1 MASREA
7 VGVMKEVYRRSER
20 RACGLL
26 GISRSSCRYQP
37 RRPEENALRERLREL
52 AAERR
57 RFGYRRLAVLLRRE
71 GWGVNWKRVYRVYRQ
86 EHLQVGKRPRK
97 RGVSQQRLPL
107 ALPSGPNERWS
118 MDFVT
123 DSLATG
129 RCFRT
134 LNVVDD
140 YTRECLRIEVD
151 TSLGG
156 ERVARVLE
164 ELWQQRGGPQ
174 VIVVDHGPEF
184 TSQALDRWAYQ
195 RGVKLHFIAPG
206 KPEQNAYVESFNGKF
221 RDECLNEHWF
231 GDLKEAR
238 EKIETWRQDYNQRRP
253 HSALGY
259 RTPEEFA
266 ARTAARRASP
276 PTPVAFPPGNLT
288 NSPELA
294 L

>member
-1 MASREA
+1 
-7 VGVMKEVYRRSER
+7 MKQAYRRSER
-20 RACGLL
+20 RACRLL
-26 GISRSSCRYQP
+26 GMSRSSCRYQP
-37 RRPEENALRERLREL
+37 QRGDEEVVCQRLKEL

-57 RFGYRRLAVLLRRE
+57 RFGYRRLGVMLRRE
-71 GWGVNWKRVYRVYRQ
+71 GWAVNPKRVYRLYRQ
-86 EHLQVGKRPRK
+86 EHLQVRK
-97 RGVSQQRLPL
+97 RLRKRTAGVERAPL
-107 ALPSGPNERWS
+107 SVPSGPNERWS
-118 MDFVT
+118 MDFMT

-129 RCFRT
+129 RRFRA

-140 YTRECLRIEVD
+140 YTRECVRIEVD

-156 ERVARVLE
+156 ERVVRVLE
-164 ELWQQRGGPQ
+164 ELREQRGGPK

-221 RDECLNEHWF
+221 RDECLNQHWF
-231 GDLKEAR
+231 RDLEEAR
-238 EKIETWRQDYNQRRP
+238 EKIETWRQDYNQQRP

-266 ARTAARRASP
+266 TQIAAGRASP
-276 PTPVAFPPGNLT
+276 PTPVALPPGNFM

>member
-1 MASREA
+1 
-7 VGVMKEVYRRSER
+7 
-20 RACGLL
+20 
-26 GISRSSCRYQP
+26 
-37 RRPEENALRERLREL
+37 
-52 AAERR
+52 
-57 RFGYRRLAVLLRRE
+57 
-71 GWGVNWKRVYRVYRQ
+71 
-86 EHLQVGKRPRK
+86 
-97 RGVSQQRLPL
+97 
-107 ALPSGPNERWS
+107 
-118 MDFVT
+118 MDFMT

-129 RCFRT
+129 RRFRT
-134 LNVVDD
+134 LNMVDD

-164 ELWQQRGGPQ
+164 ELRKQRGGPQ

-195 RGVKLHFIAPG
+195 QAVKLHFIAPG

-221 RDECLNEHWF
+221 RDECLNQHWF
-231 GDLKEAR
+231 GDLEEAR
-238 EKIETWRQDYNQRRP
+238 EEIETWRQDYNQQRP

-266 ARTAARRASP
+266 AQIAARRASP
-276 PTPVAFPPGNLT
+276 PTPVALPPGNLT
-288 NSPELA
+288 ISPELA

>member
-1 MASREA
+1 M
-7 VGVMKEVYRRSER
+7 MKQAYRRSER
-20 RACGLL
+20 RACRLL
-26 GISRSSCRYQP
+26 GMSRSSCRYQP
-37 RRPEENALRERLREL
+37 QGRNEEALRGRLQEL

-71 GWGVNWKRVYRVYRQ
+71 GWAVNHKRVYRLYQQ
-86 EHLQVGKRPRK
+86 EHLQVRKRLRKRPASLER
-97 RGVSQQRLPL
+97 VPL
-107 ALPSGPNERWS
+107 ALPGSPNERWS
-118 MDFVT
+118 MDFMT

-129 RCFRT
+129 RHFRT
-134 LNVVDD
+134 LNIVDD
-140 YTRECLRIEVD
+140 YTRECVRIEVD

-164 ELWQQRGGPQ
+164 ELREQRGGPK

-221 RDECLNEHWF
+221 RDECLNQHWF
-231 GDLKEAR
+231 GDLEEAR
-238 EKIETWRQDYNQRRP
+238 EEIETWRQDYNQRRP

-266 ARTAARRASP
+266 AEVAPRRASP

-288 NSPELA
+288 NLPELA

>member
-1 MASREA
+1 M
-7 VGVMKEVYRRSER
+7 
-20 RACGLL
+20 
-26 GISRSSCRYQP
+26 
-37 RRPEENALRERLREL
+37 
-52 AAERR
+52 
-57 RFGYRRLAVLLRRE
+57 LLRRE
-71 GWGVNWKRVYRVYRQ
+71 GWTVNWKRVYRVYRQ

-97 RGVSQQRLPL
+97 RRVSQQRLPL
-107 ALPSGPNERWS
+107 ALPDGPNERWS
-118 MDFVT
+118 MDFMT
-123 DSLATG
+123 DSLAMG
-129 RCFRT
+129 RRFRT

-151 TSLGG
+151 TSLSG

-164 ELWQQRGGPQ
+164 ELCWQRGGPP

-195 RGVKLHFIAPG
+195 RGVKLHFIDPG

-231 GDLKEAR
+231 ADLKEAR
-238 EKIETWRQDYNQRRP
+238 QKIEDWRQDYNQRRP

-266 ARTAARRASP
+266 AQIAARRASP
-276 PTPVAFPPGNLT
+276 PTPVVLPPGNLT
-288 NSPELA
+288 NSSELT

>member
-1 MASREA
+1 
-7 VGVMKEVYRRSER
+7 MKQAYRRSER
-20 RACGLL
+20 RTGRLL
-26 GISRSSCRYQP
+26 GMSRSSCRYQP
-37 RRPEENALRERLREL
+37 RRPEAKALRQRLREL

-57 RFGYRRLAVLLRRE
+57 RFGYRRLHALLRRE
-71 GWGVNWKRVYRVYRQ
+71 GWAVNWKRVYRVYRQ

-97 RGVSQQRLPL
+97 RGVSLPRLPL

-118 MDFVT
+118 MDFMM

-129 RCFRT
+129 RRFRT

-140 YTRECLRIEVD
+140 YTRECVRIEVD

-164 ELWQQRGGPQ
+164 ELSWQRGGPQ

-184 TSQALDRWAYQ
+184 TSQALDRWAYRQ
-195 RGVKLHFIAPG
+195 GVGLHFIAPG

-231 GDLKEAR
+231 GDLEEAR

-266 ARTAARRASP
+266 AQVAARRASP
-276 PTPVAFPPGNLT
+276 PTPVAIPQGNLT

>member
-1 MASREA
+1 MKRE
-7 VGVMKEVYRRSER
+7 YRRSER
-20 RACGLL
+20 RACRLL
-26 GISRSSCRYQP
+26 GMGRSGCRYQP
-37 RRPEENALRERLREL
+37 RRRHQEVLRQRLQEL

-57 RFGYRRLAVLLRRE
+57 RFGYRRLTILLRRE
-71 GWGVNWKRVYRVYRQ
+71 GWRVNHKRVYRLYRQ
-86 EHLQVGKRPRK
+86 EHLQVRK
-97 RGVSQQRLPL
+97 RMRKRTASVERVPL

-118 MDFVT
+118 MDFMT

-129 RCFRT
+129 RRFRT
-134 LNVVDD
+134 LNLVDD

-156 ERVARVLE
+156 KRVARGLE
-164 ELWQQRGGPQ
+164 KLREQRGSPK

-195 RGVKLHFIAPG
+195 RGVKLHFIATG

-221 RDECLNEHWF
+221 RDECLNQHWF

-238 EKIETWRQDYNQRRP
+238 DEIETWRQDYNQQRP

-266 ARTAARRASP
+266 TQIAARRASP
-276 PTPVAFPPGNLT
+276 PTPVVLPPGKLT
-288 NSPELA
+288 IYPELA

>member
-1 MASREA
+1 
-7 VGVMKEVYRRSER
+7 VGVIREVYRRSER
-20 RACGLL
+20 RACQLL
-26 GISRSSCRYQP
+26 GMSRSSCRYQP
-37 RRPEENALRERLREL
+37 RRPQEKALRQRLREL

-57 RFGYRRLAVLLRRE
+57 RFGYRRLHVLLRRE
-71 GWGVNWKRVYRVYRQ
+71 GWAVNWKRVYRVYRQ

-97 RGVSQQRLPL
+97 RGVSLPRLPL
-107 ALPSGPNERWS
+107 ALAGGPNERWS
-118 MDFVT
+118 MDFMT

-129 RCFRT
+129 RRFRT
-134 LNVVDD
+134 LKVVDD
-140 YTRECLRIEVD
+140 FRRECLRIEVD
-151 TSLGG
+151 PSLSG

-164 ELWQQRGGPQ
+164 ELCRQRGAPQ

-184 TSQALDRWAYQ
+184 TSQALDRWAYRQ
-195 RGVKLHFIAPG
+195 GVRLPFIAPG

-238 EKIETWRQDYNQRRP
+238 EKIETWRQDYNRRRP

-266 ARTAARRASP
+266 AQVAARRASP
-276 PTPVAFPPGNLT
+276 PTPVAFPPGNLR
-288 NSPELA
+288 NSSQLA

>member
-1 MASREA
+1 
-7 VGVMKEVYRRSER
+7 MKQAYRRSER
-20 RACGLL
+20 RACRLL
-26 GISRSSCRYQP
+26 GLSRSSCRYP
-37 RRPEENALRERLREL
+37 VRRPEAKALRQRLREL

-57 RFGYRRLAVLLRRE
+57 RFGYRRLHELLRRE
-71 GWGVNWKRVYRVYRQ
+71 GWAVNGKRVYRVYRQ
-86 EHLQVGKRPRK
+86 EHLQVGKRPRR
-97 RGVSQQRLPL
+97 RGVSRQRLPL

-118 MDFVT
+118 MDFIT

-129 RCFRT
+129 RRFRT
-134 LNVVDD
+134 LNGVDE
-140 YTRECLRIEVD
+140 YTRECLWIEVD

-164 ELWQQRGGPQ
+164 ELSRQRGAPQ
-174 VIVVDHGPEF
+174 VIGVDNGPEF
-184 TSQALDRWAYQ
+184 TGQALDRWAYR

-231 GDLKEAR
+231 TDLEEAR

-266 ARTAARRASP
+266 AQTAARRASP
-276 PTPVAFPPGNLT
+276 PTPVAFPPENLI

>member
-1 MASREA
+1 M
-7 VGVMKEVYRRSER
+7 
-20 RACGLL
+20 
-26 GISRSSCRYQP
+26 SRSSCRYQP
-37 RRPEENALRERLREL
+37 QRREEEVLRQRLKAL

-57 RFGYRRLAVLLRRE
+57 RFGYRRLGVLLRRE
-71 GWGVNWKRVYRVYRQ
+71 GWAVNHKRVYRLYRQ
-86 EHLQVGKRPRK
+86 EDLQVRRRLRK
-97 RGVSQQRLPL
+97 RTASQARIPL
-107 ALPSGPNERWS
+107 ALPGGPNERWS
-118 MDFVT
+118 MDFMT

-129 RCFRT
+129 RRFRT

-156 ERVARVLE
+156 QRVARVLE
-164 ELWQQRGGPQ
+164 ELREQRGGPK

-195 RGVKLHFIAPG
+195 RGVKLHFLAPG

-221 RDECLNEHWF
+221 RDECLNPHWF
-231 GDLKEAR
+231 GDLEEAR
-238 EKIETWRQDYNQRRP
+238 EEIETWRQDYNQQRP

-266 ARTAARRASP
+266 AEIAARRASP
-276 PTPVAFPPGNLT
+276 PTPVVLPPGIFT
-288 NSPELA
+288 NSPELT

>member
-1 MASREA
+1 MQQA
-7 VGVMKEVYRRSER
+7 YRKSER
-20 RACGLL
+20 RACRLL
-26 GISRSSCRYQP
+26 GLSRSSCRYQP
-37 RRPEENALRERLREL
+37 QRRDEGVLGQRLKEL

-57 RFGYRRLAVLLRRE
+57 RFGYRRLGVLLRRE
-71 GWGVNWKRVYRVYRQ
+71 GWAVNWKRVYRVYRQ
-86 EHLQVGKRPRK
+86 EHLQVGQRPRK
-97 RGVSQQRLPL
+97 RAVSLRRLPL

-118 MDFVT
+118 MDFML

-129 RCFRT
+129 RRFRT

-164 ELWQQRGGPQ
+164 ELSRHRGGPQ

-184 TSQALDRWAYQ
+184 TSQVLDRWAYR

-206 KPEQNAYVESFNGKF
+206 KPAQNAYVESFNGKF

-231 GDLKEAR
+231 GDLEEAR
-238 EKIETWRQDYNQRRP
+238 EKIETWRQDYNQQRP

-266 ARTAARRASP
+266 AEIAARRASP
-276 PTPVAFPPGNLT
+276 PTPVVLPPGNLT
-288 NSPELA
+288 NAPELA

>member
-1 MASREA
+1 
-7 VGVMKEVYRRSER
+7 
-20 RACGLL
+20 LH
-26 GISRSSCRYQP
+26 
-37 RRPEENALRERLREL
+37 ERLREL

-71 GWGVNWKRVYRVYRQ
+71 GWAANWKRVYRVYRQ

-97 RGVSQQRLPL
+97 RVVSQQRLPL
-107 ALPSGPNERWS
+107 ALPGGPNERWS
-118 MDFVT
+118 MDFMT

-129 RCFRT
+129 RRFRV

-140 YTRECLRIEVD
+140 FTRECLRIEVD

-156 ERVARVLE
+156 ERVGRVLE
-164 ELWQQRGGPQ
+164 ELRWLRGGPQ

-184 TSQALDRWAYQ
+184 TSQALDRWAYR
-195 RGVKLHFIAPG
+195 RGVKLHFIDPG

-231 GDLKEAR
+231 ANLREAR
-238 EKIETWRQDYNQRRP
+238 EKIEDWRQDYNRRRP

-266 ARTAARRASP
+266 ARIAARRASP
-276 PTPVAFPPGNLT
+276 PTPVVFPPGNFT
-288 NSPELA
+288 DSPELA

>member
-1 MASREA
+1 
-7 VGVMKEVYRRSER
+7 MKEAYRRSER
-20 RACGLL
+20 RACWLMGL
-26 GISRSSCRYQP
+26 SRSSCRYQP
-37 RRPEENALRERLREL
+37 RRRKEEALRQRLREL

-71 GWGVNWKRVYRVYRQ
+71 GWTVNWKRVYRVYRQ

-97 RGVSQQRLPL
+97 RGASPQRLSL
-107 ALPSGPNERWS
+107 ALPGGPNERWS
-118 MDFVT
+118 MDFMT

-129 RCFRT
+129 RRFRT

-151 TSLGG
+151 TSLSG
-156 ERVARVLE
+156 ERVARGLE
-164 ELWQQRGGPQ
+164 ELRWRRGGPH

-184 TSQALDRWAYQ
+184 TSQALDRWAYR
-195 RGVKLHFIAPG
+195 RGVRLHFIDPG

-231 GDLKEAR
+231 ADLKEAK
-238 EKIETWRQDYNQRRP
+238 EQIEDWRQDYNQRRP

-259 RTPEEFA
+259 QTPEEFA
-266 ARTAARRASP
+266 AQIAARRASP
-276 PTPVAFPPGNLT
+276 PTPAVLPPGNLT
-288 NSPELA
+288 NYSELA

>member
-1 MASREA
+1 
-7 VGVMKEVYRRSER
+7 
-20 RACGLL
+20 LL
-26 GISRSSCRYQP
+26 GVSRSGCRYQP
-37 RRPEENALRERLREL
+37 HRRDEEVLRQRLKEL
-52 AAERR
+52 AVERR
-57 RFGYRRLAVLLRRE
+57 RFGYRRLAILLRRE
-71 GWGVNWKRVYRVYRQ
+71 GWGVNHKRVYRLYRQ
-86 EHLQVGKRPRK
+86 EHLQVRK
-97 RGVSQQRLPL
+97 RLRKRTASLERVPL
-107 ALPSGPNERWS
+107 ALPRGPNERWS
-118 MDFVT
+118 MDFMT

-129 RCFRT
+129 RRFRT
-134 LNVVDD
+134 LNMVDD

-164 ELWQQRGGPQ
+164 ELRQQRGGPQ

-221 RDECLNEHWF
+221 RDECLNQHWF
-231 GDLKEAR
+231 GDLEEAR
-238 EKIETWRQDYNQRRP
+238 EMIETWRQDYNQQRP

-259 RTPEEFA
+259 QTPKEFA
-266 ARTAARRASP
+266 AEIAARRASP
-276 PTPVAFPPGNLT
+276 PTPVALPPGNFT
-288 NSPELA
+288 ISPELT

>member
-1 MASREA
+1 
-7 VGVMKEVYRRSER
+7 MKDVYRRSER
-20 RACGLL
+20 RACWLL
-26 GISRSSCRYQP
+26 GLSRSSCRYQP
-37 RRPEENALRERLREL
+37 RRGEEKALRQRLREL
-52 AAERR
+52 AGERR

-71 GWGVNWKRVYRVYRQ
+71 GWAVNWKRVYRVYRQ

-97 RGVSQQRLPL
+97 RGVSRRRLPL
-107 ALPSGPNERWS
+107 VLPGGPNERWS
-118 MDFVT
+118 MDFMT

-129 RCFRT
+129 RRFRT

-140 YTRECLRIEVD
+140 YTRECVRIEVD

-156 ERVARVLE
+156 DRVARVLD
-164 ELWQQRGGPQ
+164 ELCWQRGGPK

-184 TSQALDRWAYQ
+184 TSQALDRWAYR
-195 RGVKLHFIAPG
+195 RGVRLHFIDPG

-231 GDLKEAR
+231 ANLKEAR
-238 EKIETWRQDYNQRRP
+238 EKIENWRQDYNQRRP

-266 ARTAARRASP
+266 TEVAARRASP
-276 PTPVAFPPGNLT
+276 PTPVALPPGNLT
-288 NSPELA
+288 NSQELA

>member
-1 MASREA
+1 
-7 VGVMKEVYRRSER
+7 MKQAYRRSER
-20 RACGLL
+20 RACRLL
-26 GISRSSCRYQP
+26 GLSRSSYRYQS
-37 RRPEENALRERLREL
+37 RRPEEKVLRQRLREL

-71 GWGVNWKRVYRVYRQ
+71 GWAVNWKRVYRVYRQ

-107 ALPSGPNERWS
+107 ALPGSPQERWS
-118 MDFVT
+118 MDFMM

-129 RCFRT
+129 RRFRT

-140 YTRECLRIEVD
+140 YRRECLRIEAD

-164 ELWQQRGGPQ
+164 ELCRQRGGPQ
-174 VIVVDHGPEF
+174 VIVVDHGSEF
-184 TSQALDRWAYQ
+184 TSQGLDRWAYG
-195 RGVKLHFIAPG
+195 RGVRLHFIAPG

-231 GDLKEAR
+231 GDLREAR

-253 HSALGY
+253 HSGLGY
-259 RTPEEFA
+259 QTPEEFA
-266 ARTAARRASP
+266 AQAAARRASP
-276 PTPVAFPPGNLT
+276 PTPVVLPPGKLT

>member
-1 MASREA
+1 
-7 VGVMKEVYRRSER
+7 MKGIGRRSER
-20 RACGLL
+20 RACRLL
-26 GISRSSCRYQP
+26 GLSRSGCRYQP
-37 RRPEENALRERLREL
+37 RRRDEEVLRQRLREL

-57 RFGYRRLAVLLRRE
+57 RFGYRRLHALLRRE
-71 GWGVNWKRVYRVYRQ
+71 GWAVNWKRVYRVYRQ

-97 RGVSQQRLPL
+97 RGVSLQRLPL
-107 ALPSGPNERWS
+107 AVPSGPNERWS
-118 MDFVT
+118 MDFMM

-129 RCFRT
+129 RRFRT

-140 YTRECLRIEVD
+140 YTRECVRIEVD

-156 ERVARVLE
+156 ARVARVLE
-164 ELWQQRGGPQ
+164 ELWRQRGGPR

-184 TSQALDRWAYQ
+184 TSQALDRWAYR

-231 GDLKEAR
+231 ADLEEAR
-238 EKIETWRQDYNQRRP
+238 DEIEAWRQDYNQQRP

-266 ARTAARRASP
+266 ARVAARRASP
-276 PTPVAFPPGNLT
+276 PTPVVLPPGKLT

>member
-1 MASREA
+1 
-7 VGVMKEVYRRSER
+7 MKQEYRRSER
-20 RACGLL
+20 RACRLL
-26 GISRSSCRYQP
+26 GLSRSSCRYQV
-37 RRPEENALRERLREL
+37 RRPEAKALRQRLREL

-57 RFGYRRLAVLLRRE
+57 RFGYRRLHELLRRE
-71 GWGVNWKRVYRVYRQ
+71 GWAVNGKRVYRVYRQ

-97 RGVSQQRLPL
+97 RGVSRQRLPL

-118 MDFVT
+118 MDFIT
-123 DSLATG
+123 DSWATG
-129 RCFRT
+129 RRFRT
-134 LNVVDD
+134 LNVVDE
-140 YTRECLRIEVD
+140 YTRECLWIEVD

-164 ELWQQRGGPQ
+164 ELSRQRGAPQ
-174 VIVVDHGPEF
+174 VIVVDNGPEF
-184 TSQALDRWAYQ
+184 TGQALDRWAYR

-231 GDLKEAR
+231 TDLEEAR

-266 ARTAARRASP
+266 AQTAARRASP
-276 PTPVAFPPGNLT
+276 PTPVAFPPGNLI
-288 NSPELA
+288 SSSELA

>member
-1 MASREA
+1 
-7 VGVMKEVYRRSER
+7 MKEVYRRSER
-20 RACGLL
+20 RACRLL
-26 GISRSSCRYQP
+26 GMSRSSCRYQP
-37 RRPEENALRERLREL
+37 RRPEEEVLRQRLREL
-52 AAERR
+52 AVERR

-71 GWGVNWKRVYRVYRQ
+71 GWAVNWKRVYRVYRQ

-97 RGVSQQRLPL
+97 RGVSRERLPL
-107 ALPSGPNERWS
+107 ALPGRPNERWS
-118 MDFVT
+118 MDFVM

-129 RCFRT
+129 RRFRT

-140 YTRECLRIEVD
+140 YTRECVRIEVD

-164 ELWQQRGGPQ
+164 GLWQQRGGPK

-195 RGVKLHFIAPG
+195 RGVKLHFIVPG

-238 EKIETWRQDYNQRRP
+238 EKIETWRLDYNQRRP

-266 ARTAARRASP
+266 AQIAARRASP
-276 PTPVAFPPGNLT
+276 PTPVALPPGNLT

>member
-1 MASREA
+1 
-7 VGVMKEVYRRSER
+7 
-20 RACGLL
+20 L
-26 GISRSSCRYQP
+26 SRSSCRYQP
-37 RRPEENALRERLREL
+37 QRREEKALRERLREL
-52 AAERR
+52 AVERR
-57 RFGYRRLAVLLRRE
+57 RFGYRRLAVLLGRE
-71 GWGVNWKRVYRVYRQ
+71 GWAVNWKRVYRVYRG

-107 ALPSGPNERWS
+107 ALPGGPNERWS
-118 MDFVT
+118 MDFMT

-129 RCFRT
+129 RRFRT

-140 YTRECLRIEVD
+140 FTRECVRIEVD

-164 ELWQQRGGPQ
+164 ELHWQRGGPK

-184 TSQALDRWAYQ
+184 TSQALDHWAYR
-195 RGVKLHFIAPG
+195 RGVRLRFVDPG

-231 GDLKEAR
+231 ANLKEAR
-238 EKIETWRQDYNQRRP
+238 EKIEDWRQDYNQRRP

-266 ARTAARRASP
+266 AQIAVRRASP
-276 PTPVAFPPGNLT
+276 PTPVVFPPGNLT

>member
-1 MASREA
+1 
-7 VGVMKEVYRRSER
+7 MKEVYRRSER
-20 RACGLL
+20 RACQLL
-26 GISRSSCRYQP
+26 GLSRSSCRYQP
-37 RRPEENALRERLREL
+37 RRREEKALRERLREL

-57 RFGYRRLAVLLRRE
+57 RFGYRRLAVLLLRE
-71 GWGVNWKRVYRVYRQ
+71 GWTVNWKRVYRVYRQ
-86 EHLQVGKRPRK
+86 EHLQVGRRPRK
-97 RGVSQQRLPL
+97 RGVSRQRLPL
-107 ALPSGPNERWS
+107 ALPGGPNERWS
-118 MDFVT
+118 MDFMM

-129 RCFRT
+129 RRFRT

-164 ELWQQRGGPQ
+164 QLRWQRGGPQ

-195 RGVKLHFIAPG
+195 RGVRLHFIDPG

-231 GDLKEAR
+231 ADLKEAR
-238 EKIETWRQDYNQRRP
+238 EKIEDWRQDYNQRRP

-259 RTPEEFA
+259 QTPEEFA
-266 ARTAARRASP
+266 AQTAARRASP
-276 PTPVAFPPGNLT
+276 PTPVVFPPGNLT

>member
-1 MASREA
+1 MQEA
-7 VGVMKEVYRRSER
+7 YRRSER
-20 RACGLL
+20 RACRLL
-26 GISRSSCRYQP
+26 GMSRSSCRYQP
-37 RRPEENALRERLREL
+37 QPRFIGEEVLRKRLKAL

-57 RFGYRRLAVLLRRE
+57 RFGYRRLTILLRRE
-71 GWGVNWKRVYRVYRQ
+71 GWAVNHKRVYRLYRQ
-86 EHLQVGKRPRK
+86 EYLQVRK
-97 RGVSQQRLPL
+97 RLRKRTAGGERVPL
-107 ALPSGPNERWS
+107 ALPGGPNERWS
-118 MDFVT
+118 MDFMT

-129 RCFRT
+129 RRFRT

-156 ERVARVLE
+156 KRVARVLE
-164 ELWQQRGGPQ
+164 GLRQERGSPQ

-206 KPEQNAYVESFNGKF
+206 KPAQNAYVESFNGKF
-221 RDECLNEHWF
+221 RDECLNQHWF
-231 GDLKEAR
+231 GDLEEVR
-238 EKIETWRQDYNQRRP
+238 GKIEAWRQDYNQQRP

-266 ARTAARRASP
+266 AQVAARRASP
-276 PTPVAFPPGNLT
+276 PTPVALLPGIFT

>member
-1 MASREA
+1 MQQA
-7 VGVMKEVYRRSER
+7 YRRSER
-20 RACGLL
+20 RACRLL
-26 GISRSSCRYQP
+26 GLSRSSCRYQP
-37 RRPEENALRERLREL
+37 RRPEVQALRQQLREL

-71 GWGVNWKRVYRVYRQ
+71 GWAVNWKRVYRVYRQ

-97 RGVSQQRLPL
+97 RGVSQPRLPL
-107 ALPSGPNERWS
+107 TLPHGPNERWS
-118 MDFVT
+118 MDFMT

-129 RCFRT
+129 RRFRT

-164 ELWQQRGGPQ
+164 ELSRQCGGPQ

-184 TSQALDRWAYQ
+184 TSQALDRWAYR
-195 RGVKLHFIAPG
+195 RGVQLHFIAPG
-206 KPEQNAYVESFNGKF
+206 KPAQNAYVESFNGKF

-231 GDLKEAR
+231 ADLEEAR

-266 ARTAARRASP
+266 AQIEARRASP
-276 PTPVAFPPGNLT
+276 PTPVAFPLGILT

>member
-1 MASREA
+1 MQQA
-7 VGVMKEVYRRSER
+7 YRRSER
-20 RACGLL
+20 RACRLL
-26 GISRSSCRYQP
+26 GMSRSSYRYQP
-37 RRPEENALRERLREL
+37 QRRDEGALCQRLKEL

-71 GWGVNWKRVYRVYRQ
+71 GWAVNWKRVYRVYRE

-97 RGVSQQRLPL
+97 RGGSQPRLPL

-118 MDFVT
+118 MDFMT

-129 RCFRT
+129 RRFRT

-140 YTRECLRIEVD
+140 YTRECVRIEGD

-164 ELWQQRGGPQ
+164 ELSRQRGGPQ

-184 TSQALDRWAYQ
+184 TSQALDRWAYR
-195 RGVKLHFIAPG
+195 RGVKLHFIMPG

-266 ARTAARRASP
+266 AQVAARRASP
-276 PTPVAFPPGNLT
+276 PTPVGLPPGNLT
-288 NSPELA
+288 NFSKLA

>member
-1 MASREA
+1 
-7 VGVMKEVYRRSER
+7 MKGVYRRSER
-20 RACGLL
+20 RACWLL
-26 GISRSSCRYQP
+26 GLSRSSCRYQP
-37 RRPEENALRERLREL
+37 RRREEKALHERLREL

-71 GWGVNWKRVYRVYRQ
+71 GWAANWKRVYRVYQQ

-97 RGVSQQRLPL
+97 RVVSQQRLPL
-107 ALPSGPNERWS
+107 ALPGGPNERWS
-118 MDFVT
+118 MDFMT

-129 RCFRT
+129 RRFRV

-140 YTRECLRIEVD
+140 FTRECLRIEVD

-156 ERVARVLE
+156 ERVGRVLE
-164 ELWQQRGGPQ
+164 ELRWLRGGPQ

-184 TSQALDRWAYQ
+184 TSQALDRWAYR
-195 RGVKLHFIAPG
+195 RGVKLHFIDPG

-231 GDLKEAR
+231 ANLREAR
-238 EKIETWRQDYNQRRP
+238 EKIEDWRQDYNRRRP

-266 ARTAARRASP
+266 ARIAARRASP
-276 PTPVAFPPGNLT
+276 PTPVVFPPGNFT
-288 NSPELA
+288 DSPELA

>member
-1 MASREA
+1 
-7 VGVMKEVYRRSER
+7 MKEVYRRSER
-20 RACGLL
+20 RACGLVGL
-26 GISRSSCRYQP
+26 SRSSCRYQL
-37 RRPEENALRERLREL
+37 RRPEPPALRERLREL

-57 RFGYRRLAVLLRRE
+57 RFGYRRLHVLLRRE
-71 GWGVNWKRVYRVYRQ
+71 GWAVNGKRVYRVYRQ

-97 RGVSQQRLPL
+97 RGVSPPRLPL

-118 MDFVT
+118 MDFMT

-129 RCFRT
+129 RRFRT

-151 TSLGG
+151 TSLSG

-164 ELWQQRGGPQ
+164 ELCWHRGRPQ

-231 GDLKEAR
+231 GGLKEAR
-238 EKIETWRQDYNQRRP
+238 EKTEAWRQDHNQRRP
-253 HSALGY
+253 HSARGY

-266 ARTAARRASP
+266 AQVAARRASP
-276 PTPVAFPPGNLT
+276 PTPVAFPPGSLNA
-288 NSPELA
+288 PELA